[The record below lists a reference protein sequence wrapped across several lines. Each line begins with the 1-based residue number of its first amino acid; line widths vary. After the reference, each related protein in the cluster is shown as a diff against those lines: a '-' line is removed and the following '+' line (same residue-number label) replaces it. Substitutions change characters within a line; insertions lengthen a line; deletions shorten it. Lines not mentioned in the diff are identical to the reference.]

1 MTSFFERVWEKIKNG
16 WWYLSEHRQA
26 AILGGVI
33 LLLVIAAVIWRA
45 SVGNFIDHQTIL
57 ESPQNKLRQQFA
69 DQLPDLQKQVE
80 KDPNNSNLQQQLGVA
95 KYATNDLQGAKE
107 AYEKG
112 VALSNDNAILHN
124 NLGNV
129 YRDLGDYTKAEAEY
143 RRAMELNSK
152 LTTPYSNLASI
163 YQYNLG
169 KPDTALAIYE
179 SGIKSVPE
187 YIDFYNSIALLYEQ
201 QGLKDK
207 AIDAFKRALKVQPS
221 NQAAQSGLER
231 LEEVNK

>member
-1 MTSFFERVWEKIKNG
+1 MRLFWERIREKTEDAWFFLK
-16 WWYLSEHRQA
+16 SHRQA
-26 AILGGVI
+26 SILSGLI
-33 LLLVIAAVIWRA
+33 LLLVMAAIIWRA
-45 SVGNFIDHQTIL
+45 SIGNFIDHQAIQQ
-57 ESPQNKLRQQFA
+57 SPQNKLRQQFA

-80 KDPNNSNLQQQLGVA
+80 KDPNNPALQQQLGVA

-112 VALSNDNAILHN
+112 VGLENDNAIMHN

-143 RRAMELNSK
+143 RRAMELNAK

-207 AIDAFKRALKVQPS
+207 AIDAFKRALKIQPS
-221 NQAAQSGLER
+221 NKAAQAGLER
-231 LEEVNK
+231 LEEVK

>member
-1 MTSFFERVWEKIKNG
+1 MRLFWERIREKTQDVWFFLKD
-16 WWYLSEHRQA
+16 HRQA
-26 AILGGVI
+26 SILGGVI
-33 LLLVIAAVIWRA
+33 LLLVVVAIIWRV
-45 SVGNFIDHQTIL
+45 SVGNFINHQAIT

-80 KDPNNSNLQQQLGVA
+80 KDPNNPALQQQLGVA

-112 VALSNDNAILHN
+112 VNLENDNAIMHN

-129 YRDLGDYTKAEAEY
+129 YRDLGDYAKAEAEY
-143 RRAMELNSK
+143 RRAMELNAK

-169 KPDTALAIYE
+169 KPETVLAIYE
-179 SGIKSVPE
+179 SGIKSIPE

-221 NQAAQSGLER
+221 NQAAQAGLER
-231 LEEVNK
+231 LEEVQ

>member
-1 MTSFFERVWEKIKNG
+1 MRLFWERIREKTQDAWFFLKN
-16 WWYLSEHRQA
+16 HRQA
-26 AILGGVI
+26 SILGGVI

-129 YRDLGDYTKAEAEY
+129 YRDLGDYTKAETEY
-143 RRAMELNSK
+143 RRAMELNPK

>member
-1 MTSFFERVWEKIKNG
+1 MRLFWERIREKTEDAWFFLK
-16 WWYLSEHRQA
+16 SHRQA
-26 AILGGVI
+26 SILSGLI
-33 LLLVIAAVIWRA
+33 LLLVMAAIIWRA
-45 SVGNFIDHQTIL
+45 SIGNFIDHQAIQQ
-57 ESPQNKLRQQFA
+57 SPQNKLRQQFA

-80 KDPNNSNLQQQLGVA
+80 KDPNNPALQQQLGVA

-112 VALSNDNAILHN
+112 VGLENDNAIMHN

-143 RRAMELNSK
+143 RRAMELNAK

-207 AIDAFKRALKVQPS
+207 AIDAFKRALKIQPS
-221 NQAAQSGLER
+221 NKAAQAGLER
-231 LEEVNK
+231 LEEVQ

>member
-1 MTSFFERVWEKIKNG
+1 MKSFFERIWEKIRNG
-16 WWYLSEHRQA
+16 WLYLGEHRQA
-26 AILGGVI
+26 AVWGGIILI
-33 LLLVIAAVIWRA
+33 LLIVAVIWRFNSGGLA
-45 SVGNFIDHQTIL
+45 GNQAGKQ
-57 ESPQNKLRQQFA
+57 SPQNKLRQQFA

-80 KDPNNSNLQQQLGVA
+80 KDPNNPDLQQQLGVA

-112 VALSNDNAILHN
+112 VSLNSDNAIMHN

-129 YRDLGDYTKAEAEY
+129 YRDLSDYSKAEAEY
-143 RRAMELNSK
+143 RRAMELNPK

-169 KPDTALAIYE
+169 KPETALAIYE

-231 LEEVNK
+231 LEEASR